1 MSAGSGS
8 DSIDFYAKYG
18 SWSEASSI
26 TCSAS
31 TPQAEVSSFLA
42 GVREEVSRKAFEILG
57 IDTGRLDKYAEI
69 ISSPLKGGSY
79 EALPKIYKALGSKE
93 AEDVINAASKNAE
106 ELKPFAKAY
115 LLREAAS
122 KAGISWYIGA
132 KSGVFE
138 NSAPKNSWKVK
149 NPITAEGVSFMAK
162 YGDWI
167 AVKKL
172 SITPTTKPEEI
183 AAHLSSIRIATDRK
197 IAQVLGVDTDS
208 LDAYASA
215 STEGMRKSIAN
226 MEKIIS
232 IMCTDETKKQVDSS
246 LSNGAP
252 RRAAVIYLFGKM
264 LQNIKLDLEVSP
276 DTLMDMFPGLKIPKP
291 KGRMPGQKKKKQ

>member
-1 MSAGSGS
+1 MAAESAS
-8 DSIDFYAKYG
+8 DSIDFYAKCG
-18 SWSEASSI
+18 SWSDASSI
-26 TCSAS
+26 ICSAS
-31 TPQAEVSSFLA
+31 TPQLEVSSFLA
-42 GVREEVSRKAFEILG
+42 EIREEVSRKAFEILG
-57 IDTGRLDKYAEI
+57 IDIGKLDKYAET
-69 ISSPLKGGSY
+69 ISSQFNGGSY
-79 EALPKIYKALGSKE
+79 EALPKIYKSLGSKE
-93 AEDVINAASKNAE
+93 SEDAINAASKGAD

-115 LLREAAS
+115 LLREAALR
-122 KAGISWYIGA
+122 AGISWYINR
-132 KSGVFE
+132 KSGAFG
-138 NSAPKNSWKVK
+138 NYTPKNSWKTK
-149 NPITAEGVSFMAK
+149 NPLSAEGISFMAK

-208 LDAYASA
+208 LDIYASA
-215 STEGMRKSIAN
+215 ATDKMRKSVAN
-226 MEKIIS
+226 LEKIVS
-232 IMCTDETKKQVDSS
+232 IMCAEETKKQIDSS
-246 LSNGAP
+246 LSSGAP
-252 RRAAVIYLFGKM
+252 RSAAVIYLFGKM

>member
-1 MSAGSGS
+1 MAAGPGS
-8 DSIDFYAKYG
+8 DSIDFYAKCG
-18 SWSEASSI
+18 SWSDASSM

-31 TPQAEVSSFLA
+31 TPNAEISSFLA
-42 GVREEVSRKAFEILG
+42 EVREEVSRKAFEILG
-57 IDTGRLDKYAEI
+57 IDTGRLEKYAETL
-69 ISSPLKGGSY
+69 SSPLKGGSY

-93 AEDVINAASKNAE
+93 SEDAINAASKNAE

-115 LLREAAS
+115 LLREAATN
-122 KAGISWYIGA
+122 AGISWYIGRR
-132 KSGVFE
+132 SGVFG
-138 NSAPKNSWKVK
+138 NAAPKNTWKIK
-149 NPITAEGVSFMAK
+149 NPLTAEGISFMAK

-172 SITPTTKPEEI
+172 SITPNTKPEEI
-183 AAHLSSIRIATDRK
+183 AAHLSSIRIAADRK

-215 STEGMRKSIAN
+215 STDRMRKSAAN
-226 MEKIIS
+226 IEKIVS
-232 IMCTDETKKQVDSS
+232 IMCTEETKKQIDSS
-246 LSNGAP
+246 ISNGAP
-252 RRAAVIYLFGKM
+252 RSAAVVYLFGKM

>member
-8 DSIDFYAKYG
+8 DSIDFYAKCG

-26 TCSAS
+26 VCSAS

-42 GVREEVSRKAFEILG
+42 EVREEVSRKAFEILG
-57 IDTGRLDKYAEI
+57 IDTGKLDKYAEA

-197 IAQVLGVDTDS
+197 IAQVLGVATDS

-252 RRAAVIYLFGKM
+252 RSAAVIYLFGKM